1 MALERNLQRGDVV
14 LVALP
19 QNRPQG
25 REQQGLRPAIVVGI
39 PPGETRYLVVVVAP
53 LTTQSGDWVERNPVM
68 YPRLE
73 AGVGGLT
80 QESIVLLDQVRAVDA
95 RRITRYLGTL
105 SPQQYAA
112 IASGIQQLFG
122 S

>member
-1 MALERNLQRGDVV
+1 MVERNLQRGDVV

-19 QNRPQG
+19 NSRPQG

-39 PPGETRYLVVVVAP
+39 PPGETRYLVVVVVP
-53 LTTQSGDWVERNPVM
+53 LTTQSGDWVERNTAM
-68 YPRLE
+68 YPQLE

-80 QESIVLLDQVRAVDA
+80 QNSIVLLDQVRAVDA

-105 SPQQYAA
+105 SPQEYAA
-112 IASGIQQLFG
+112 IRAGLQQLFG